1 MANQQECKWDGDRG
15 SLSTLSAS
23 GPGLASEGGSEPRS
37 SIFKRVREKLRAGDK
52 GLLKPHQN
60 PYSSLFFIVGLKKET
75 NQGLSVPEISLTP
88 FLLLLVL

>member
-1 MANQQECKWDGDRG
+1 METEG
-15 SLSTLSAS
+15 LSAS

-75 NQGLSVPEISLTP
+75 NQGPSIPENSLTP